1 MWKPT
6 ETGVHKGVTVQTPDS
21 HLLTTMK
28 GISLDS
34 WLTLSSWGG
43 AQGQSDG
50 LFILENIRVWRMRQ
64 RHILRTVLLFLSQG
78 VGTCQ
83 EPWAQ
88 PYRVRSF
95 RSLSLLSQ
103 HGL

>member
-6 ETGVHKGVTVQTPDS
+6 ETGVHKGATVQTPDS